1 MADRCG
7 PDPANE
13 PDGDF
18 PVDQTADAGEVDGAV
33 TERAMPARRGA
44 VEEWTAVEE
53 VTGRLGGWRRTEF
66 RALLELVALSGLVVA
81 QPLLDITG
89 RSPDFFLFHGA
100 GAGDILVLL
109 VLLTGMPPL
118 TLWAVGAFTRLAG
131 HRVRA
136 AVHSLTVGLLLGA
149 LAVQVGKHL
158 LPLRGTP
165 LVLLAVAVAAGGLY
179 AYRRWRASAQLLRV
193 AAVGP
198 AVFALLFVFAS
209 PTSALV
215 LPGARDTG
223 GTAVAG
229 AEHPPVVLL
238 VLDELPLVSLLD
250 PAGRIDEQRFPNFA
264 RLAAGSTWYRNAT
277 AVSGSTP
284 YALPAMLTG
293 RYPAGADAPHYARYP
308 DNLFTLLDGVY
319 DIRASESISQLCP
332 PSRCTPEQTTARG
345 GLSGLLRDS
354 IALLAQVLSPVDTPR
369 DPTAGYREQTAREA
383 GLADSQ
389 SSASFPTDSKF
400 RWDAL
405 GHNQPAR
412 LRTFLA
418 GLRPTD
424 RPTLHF
430 LHLLLPHTPWSY
442 LPSGMRY
449 DPPKDLVNDGD
460 GWVSLA
466 YDRYDA
472 QLRYTDRVVGE
483 LLRRLEETGL
493 YERALVVVTADHGLS
508 FTPGAQG
515 RQTDQARRAPGEVL
529 WVPTFVKEPGQ
540 TSARI
545 DDRNWEQVDLLPTVA
560 AHIGV
565 SVPWRIDGVSALDR
579 PRERAEKRFH
589 GEPAE
594 PVTVSG
600 DVFQAVLTGAA
611 RPALPPAPAPELL
624 GRPIAELPV
633 TDGGPVTVV
642 DAEAF
647 RNVEPSTGLVP
658 ALVCGSVP
666 ATVPDG
672 TPVAIALNGR
682 IATVVRVVAPDGP
695 GRRFCGLIRDDSLFR
710 SGENHLELFEVASGN
725 ALRRLR
731 Q

>member
-1 MADRCG
+1 VADRRG
-7 PDPANE
+7 PEPAHEPNGGIPADP
-13 PDGDF
+13 P
-18 PVDQTADAGEVDGAV
+18 ADAGEVDGAV
-33 TERAMPARRGA
+33 TERVTPVDER
-44 VEEWTAVEE
+44 TAVDD
-53 VTGRLGGWRRTEF
+53 VTSRPGGWRRSEL
-66 RALLELVALSGLVVA
+66 RALLELVALSGLVIA
-81 QPLLDITG
+81 QPALDITG
-89 RSPDFFLFHGA
+89 RSPDFFLYHGA

-109 VLLTGMPPL
+109 VLLTGAPPL
-118 TLWAVGAFTRLAG
+118 ALWGVGALTRLAG
-131 HRVRA
+131 YRVRA
-136 AVHSLTVGLLLGA
+136 AVHSSTVGLLLAA

-158 LPLRGTP
+158 LPLRGIP
-165 LVLLAVAVAAGGLY
+165 LVLLAVAAAAGGLY

-215 LPGARDTG
+215 LPRVRGAG
-223 GTAVAG
+223 GTAVSG
-229 AEHPPVVLL
+229 SEHPPVVLL

-250 PAGRIDEQRFPNFA
+250 SNGRIDERAFPNFA

-293 RYPAGADAPHYARYP
+293 RYPAGAGAPHYARYP

-332 PSRCTPEQTTARG
+332 PSRCTSEPNASRG
-345 GLSGLLRDS
+345 GLSGMLRDS
-354 IALLAQVLSPVDTPR
+354 VALLAKVLSPVDTPR

-383 GLADSQ
+383 GLTDSR
-389 SSASFPTDSKF
+389 SRASFPTDSKF

-412 LRTFLA
+412 LSTFLA
-418 GLRPTD
+418 GLRPTE

-430 LHLLLPHTPWSY
+430 LHLLLPHTPWTY

-493 YERALVVVTADHGLS
+493 YDRALVVVTADHGLS

-540 TSARI
+540 TSGRI
-545 DDRNWEQVDLLPTVA
+545 DDRNWEQVDLLPTIA
-560 AHIGV
+560 AHVGV
-565 SVPWRIDGVSALDR
+565 PVPWRIDGVSALDH

-594 PVTVSG
+594 PMTVSG
-600 DVFQAVLTGAA
+600 DVFQAVVTGAA
-611 RPALPPAPAPELL
+611 RPALPPPPAPELL
-624 GRPIAELPV
+624 GRATAELPV

-647 RNVEPSTGLVP
+647 RNVELSTGMVP

-666 ATVPDG
+666 ATVADG

-710 SGENHLELFEVASGN
+710 SGENQLELFEVTSGN

-731 Q
+731 R